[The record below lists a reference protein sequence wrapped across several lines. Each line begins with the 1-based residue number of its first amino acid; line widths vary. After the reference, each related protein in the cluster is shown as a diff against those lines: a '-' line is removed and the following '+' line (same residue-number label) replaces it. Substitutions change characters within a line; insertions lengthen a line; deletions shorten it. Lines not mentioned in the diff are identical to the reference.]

1 MVLTITRQAKLP
13 CCRAAKSS
21 DLFKSGTIWLKGGH
35 MARPGQV
42 KPRQA
47 RLGQRAAKRPTARK
61 IWQMRLAERVLYIP
75 MQFARLVCF
84 LLGSLP
90 QWCESL
96 SE

>member
-42 KPRQA
+42 
-47 RLGQRAAKRPTARK
+47 RP
-61 IWQMRLAERVLYIP
+61 E
-75 MQFARLVCF
+75 
-84 LLGSLP
+84 GG
-90 QWCESL
+90 
-96 SE
+96 

>member
-1 MVLTITRQAKLP
+1 MGLTITRQAVLRSHLTFLKVEL
-13 CCRAAKSS
+13 
-21 DLFKSGTIWLKGGH
+21 SGLREDTWLG
-35 MARPGQV
+35 
-42 KPRQA
+42 QA

-61 IWQMRLAERVLYIP
+61 IWQMRLAERVLYLP

-90 QWCESL
+90 QWGESL